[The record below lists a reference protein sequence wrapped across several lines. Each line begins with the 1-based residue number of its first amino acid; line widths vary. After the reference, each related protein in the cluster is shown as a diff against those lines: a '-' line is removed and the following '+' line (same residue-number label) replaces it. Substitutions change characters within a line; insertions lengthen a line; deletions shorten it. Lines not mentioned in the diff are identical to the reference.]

1 LTTVGPTD
9 GMCWASLPRVPSHN
23 SSNTTQLGLA
33 DTCPQISRT
42 TTTGTTGPAL
52 PSSLKAAF
60 QLSSFGVN
68 SRASVVTDIT
78 HEVLEVTLKQ
88 LERAQTSLSMAAE
101 AGRGNKQY

>member
-1 LTTVGPTD
+1 
-9 GMCWASLPRVPSHN
+9 MCWASLPRQIGGSVPSHN

-52 PSSLKAAF
+52 PSSLKAVF

-68 SRASVVTDIT
+68 SRGSVVTDIGVRGDT
-78 HEVLEVTLKQ
+78 EAAR
-88 LERAQTSLSMAAE
+88 ERAQTSLSMAAE